1 MPTARLCV
9 SCQVAEEQQQIPAYT
24 RLRPRRMI
32 FGEGI
37 EEFSHPLM
45 ETNDDH

>member
-1 MPTARLCV
+1 VA
-9 SCQVAEEQQQIPAYT
+9 CQVAEEQHQIPSYT

-32 FGEGI
+32 FGEEI

-45 ETNDDH
+45 ETNDD